1 MPGTSWKPDRRPPGG
16 WDHGTGHAW
25 RVLPITLLAVA
36 VAVAAAG
43 AIGAVRLAGSGQR
56 PPAASEVP
64 PAGSTAETAT
74 TRTGP
79 ATTRATQGD
88 QIPASA
94 GSCLARP
101 RTIKPE
107 VRGDQQYRVDTPVED
122 ATYDLREV
130 VSTAYPDRT
139 RYPLVF
145 GKVRHGE
152 AASPVRKRL
161 CIVGGKVTGQQ
172 SRGLTWQQVK
182 DKHDGDGLRVLSGG
196 WYVVDGLRADNV
208 EDGIAPFGDGFVGR
222 NLYFT
227 YIRDDCIENDAVA
240 GGVVSDSLFDGCS
253 MGLSARPSKGFNPRP
268 PPAGETFR
276 MDGVLLRLQPM
287 PRDDKDGAPDGLGN
301 GQLFKWSRWSNRLV
315 LRNSIFLVER
325 VSMNGAKAMGFPDRT
340 IARNV
345 TLVWTGPGDYPAPVP
360 SGVRVTKDR
369 TVWDAARS
377 AWLARHGY
385 G

>member
-1 MPGTSWKPDRRPPGG
+1 MPGTSWNPDRRPPGG
-16 WDHGTGHAW
+16 WDDRTGRGW
-25 RVLPITLLAVA
+25 RVLGITLLVVVA
-36 VAVAAAG
+36 VATG
-43 AIGAVRLAGSGQR
+43 AVGAVRLAGSRQR
-56 PPAASEVP
+56 PP
-64 PAGSTAETAT
+64 PAGSDAAPAPSTAAAATSRTGSAT
-74 TRTGP
+74 TRT
-79 ATTRATQGD
+79 AQGD
-88 QIPASA
+88 QVPASA
-94 GSCLARP
+94 SGCLDRP
-101 RTIKPE
+101 RTIRPP
-107 VRGDQQYRVDTPVED
+107 VSGQDQYRVDTPEEGG
-122 ATYDLREV
+122 TYDLRGVE
-130 VSTAYPDRT
+130 STAYPART

-152 AASPVRKRL
+152 AASPVSRHL

-172 SRGLTWQQVK
+172 PRSLTWQQVK
-182 DKHDGDGLRVLSGG
+182 DRHDGDALRVLSAG

-240 GGVVSDSLFDGCS
+240 GGTVSDSLFDGCS

-268 PPAGETFR
+268 PPPGETFR
-276 MDGVLLRLQPM
+276 LDGVLLRLQPM
-287 PRDDKDGAPDGLGN
+287 PRDDEDRPPDGLGN

-325 VSMNGAKAMGFPDRT
+325 VSMNGVDAMRFPDRT
-340 IARNV
+340 IAKNV

-369 TVWDAARS
+369 TVWDAARRD
-377 AWLARHGY
+377 WLARHGY